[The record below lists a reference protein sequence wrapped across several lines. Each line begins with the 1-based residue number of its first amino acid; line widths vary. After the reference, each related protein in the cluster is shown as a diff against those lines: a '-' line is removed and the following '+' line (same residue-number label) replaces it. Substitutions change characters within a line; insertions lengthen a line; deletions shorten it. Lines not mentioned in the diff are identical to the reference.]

1 MFKVVRPII
10 LMIQVLWPDRPGR
23 HHRGEVVRVSMNK
36 IVAVLTLPNGRGVLQ
51 CTNYED
57 ASGTSNYNYVYY
69 IHMGGGDGCCVRNS
83 RQSSECGPEQTYVHK
98 T

>member
-51 CTNYED
+51 CTNYER
-57 ASGTSNYNYVYY
+57 SGTADPNSFYY
-69 IHMGGGDGCCVRNS
+69 IIMGGGDGCCVRNS
-83 RQSSECGPEQTYVHK
+83 RQSQECG
-98 T
+98 

>member
-1 MFKVVRPII
+1 MAGQTWASSPWR
-10 LMIQVLWPDRPGR
+10 GR
-23 HHRGEVVRVSMNK
+23 ACSVNK